1 MKEQAAYDAQ
11 VRRTLAQVALRLR
24 KCRADRRLTVQQL
37 ADRCNIERS
46 NLSRIES
53 GRVNVTLRM
62 LCILCHGMDMEIR
75 DLFAEDRTNVDS
87 GKQNDN
93 THMEHT

>member
-1 MKEQAAYDAQ
+1 MKEQATYDAQ

-24 KCRADRRLTVQQL
+24 KCRMDRRLTVQQL

-53 GRVNVTLRM
+53 GRVNVTLRKM
-62 LCILCHGMDMEIR
+62 CIR
-75 DLFAEDRTNVDS
+75 DR
-87 GKQNDN
+87 
-93 THMEHT
+93 